1 MPNWCIGTTIITGEK
16 RNIRN
21 FLDRFLSYDEDNEEK
36 PKKYFARSFITNT
49 IAKEKENLNNELKDY
64 KEKDICEYN
73 LVVDYAWSGYLCL
86 IDNYPQI
93 YKDKC
98 ISLKDACIE
107 DKVDVKILT
116 EEPGMCFEEFITC
129 DKKGNINYDY
139 FDMPT
144 YKCKNCG
151 NEQCE
156 SRDTDF
162 DELECYECGTIGKD
176 NWKEVL

>member
-49 IAKEKENLNNELKDY
+49 IAKEKENLNNELKNY

-86 IDNYPQI
+86 IYNYPQI
-93 YKDKC
+93 YKDRC

-107 DKVDVKILT
+107 DNVDVKILT
-116 EEPGMCFEEFITC
+116 EEPGMCFEEVITC
-129 DKKGNINYDY
+129 NKKGNINYECL
-139 FDMPT
+139 DMPT

-156 SRDTDF
+156 SRNTDF